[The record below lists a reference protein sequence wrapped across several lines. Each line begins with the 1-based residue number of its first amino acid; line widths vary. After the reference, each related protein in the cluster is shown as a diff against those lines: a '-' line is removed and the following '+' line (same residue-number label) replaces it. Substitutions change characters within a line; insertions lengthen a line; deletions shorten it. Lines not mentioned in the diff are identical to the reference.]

1 MSNTSHFTQATVDL
15 PAGFPADV
23 TLPKFVVALGARF
36 ADAGFEL
43 ALVGG
48 PVRDMFLGATVTDL
62 DFTTDAKPE
71 QIQQILIGWAHAQ
84 WDIGAAFG
92 TIGARYGDWTVEITT
107 YRDEQYDPDSR
118 KPQVVFG
125 TELVEDL
132 RRRDFTV
139 NAMALRLPD
148 FELVD
153 PFGGI
158 KALVAGVLDT
168 PGTAEDS
175 FSDDPLRMMRAA
187 RFAAQLGVTVS
198 DRVAVAM
205 GEMAQRIEIISAER
219 VREEL
224 VKLMIAAKPRRGL
237 DLLVV
242 SGIAGFVL
250 PELPAMR
257 EASDATHRHKDV
269 YEHSLQ
275 VMENAIEHEAKYVDA
290 PNFVLRFAAL
300 MHDIGKPKTRR
311 FEKNGKV
318 TFRHHDVVGAKLAA
332 KRMRA
337 LRFDKDSTKAV
348 ARLVEL
354 HMRFYGYGEGEWS
367 DSAVRRY
374 VTDAGDLLDHLH
386 ALTRSDVTTQNKR
399 KARRL
404 AAAYDDLETRIG
416 QLAEEEELASIRP
429 DLDGKQIMEI
439 LGIKPGPLVGRAYN
453 HLLNLRLDEGPGDF
467 EASKAALLEWWADQP
482 EAQIPDDDVAPDA

>member
-1 MSNTSHFTQATVDL
+1 MSNTSTTSYATVAL
-15 PAGFPADV
+15 PAGFPDDV
-23 TLPKFVVALGARF
+23 TLPKFVVELGERF
-36 ADAGFEL
+36 ADAGYEL

-48 PVRDMFLGATVTDL
+48 PVRDMFLGADVTDL
-62 DFTTDAKPE
+62 DFTTDAKPST
-71 QIQQILIGWAHAQ
+71 IQQVLTGWAHAQ

-107 YRDEQYDPDSR
+107 YRDEKYDPTSR
-118 KPQVVFG
+118 KPEVVFG
-125 TELVEDL
+125 TDLVEDL

-148 FELVD
+148 FDLVD

-158 KALVAGVLDT
+158 KALVAGVLAT
-168 PGTAEDS
+168 PGTPEAS

-187 RFAAQLGVTVS
+187 RVAAQLGVTVS
-198 DRVAVAM
+198 DDVATAM
-205 GEMAQRIEIISAER
+205 HEMAGRIEIISAER

-224 VKLMIAAKPRRGL
+224 VKLVNSPTPRLGL
-237 DLLVV
+237 ELLVR
-242 SGIAGFVL
+242 SGIAEYVL
-250 PELPAMR
+250 PELPALR
-257 EASDATHRHKDV
+257 ESSDDAHRHKDV
-269 YEHSLQ
+269 YQHSLQ
-275 VMENAIEHEAKYVDA
+275 VMENAIEHEADYVDA

-311 FEKNGKV
+311 FEAGGKV
-318 TFRHHDVVGAKLAA
+318 SFRHHDVVGAKMVA
-332 KRMRA
+332 KRMRE
-337 LRFDKDSTKAV
+337 LRFDKDTTKAV

-374 VTDAGDLLDHLH
+374 VTDAGDLLPHLH
-386 ALTRSDVTTQNKR
+386 ALTRSDVTTRNKR

-404 AAAYDDLETRIG
+404 AANYDDLEARID

-429 DLDGKQIMEI
+429 DLDGQQIMEI
-439 LGIKPGPLVGRAYN
+439 LQIKPGPLVGRAYQ
-453 HLLNLRLDEGPGDF
+453 HLLNVRLDDGPADYDT
-467 EASKAALLEWWADQP
+467 AKQALLDWWQDQP
-482 EAQIPDDDVAPDA
+482 EAQHPDA

>member
-1 MSNTSHFTQATVDL
+1 
-15 PAGFPADV
+15 
-23 TLPKFVVALGARF
+23 
-36 ADAGFEL
+36 
-43 ALVGG
+43 
-48 PVRDMFLGATVTDL
+48 
-62 DFTTDAKPE
+62 
-71 QIQQILIGWAHAQ
+71 
-84 WDIGAAFG
+84 
-92 TIGARYGDWTVEITT
+92 
-107 YRDEQYDPDSR
+107 
-118 KPQVVFG
+118 
-125 TELVEDL
+125 
-132 RRRDFTV
+132 
-139 NAMALRLPD
+139 
-148 FELVD
+148 
-153 PFGGI
+153 
-158 KALVAGVLDT
+158 
-168 PGTAEDS
+168 
-175 FSDDPLRMMRAA
+175 
-187 RFAAQLGVTVS
+187 
-198 DRVAVAM
+198 
-205 GEMAQRIEIISAER
+205 
-219 VREEL
+219 
-224 VKLMIAAKPRRGL
+224 
-237 DLLVV
+237 
-242 SGIAGFVL
+242 
-250 PELPAMR
+250 
-257 EASDATHRHKDV
+257 EASDATHRPKDV

-275 VMENAIEHEAKYVDA
+275 GMENAIEHEVKYVEA

-404 AAAYDDLETRIG
+404 ATAYDDLETRIE

-439 LGIKPGPLVGRAYN
+439 LGIKPSPLVGRAYN
-453 HLLNLRLDEGPGDF
+453 HLLNLRLDEGPADF
-467 EASKAALLEWWADQP
+467 EASKAALLDWWADQP
-482 EAQIPDDDVAPDA
+482 EAQTPDDDVAPDA

>member
-1 MSNTSHFTQATVDL
+1 MSKHTETTYSTVPL
-15 PAGFPADV
+15 PAGFPDDV
-23 TLPKFVVALGARF
+23 AMPKFVIELGQRF
-36 ADAGFEL
+36 DDAGYEL

-48 PVRDMFLGATVTDL
+48 PVRDMFLGSDVTDL

-71 QIQQILIGWAHAQ
+71 AIQQILTGWAHAQ

-107 YRDEQYDPDSR
+107 YRDEKYDPASR
-118 KPQVVFG
+118 KPEVVFG

-153 PFGGI
+153 PFGGL
-158 KALVAGVLDT
+158 KALVAGVLETPDT
-168 PGTAEDS
+168 PQHS

-187 RFAAQLGVTVS
+187 RFASQLGVTVS
-198 DRVAVAM
+198 PAIAEAM
-205 GEMAQRIEIISAER
+205 KDMASRIIIISAER

-224 VKLMIAAKPRRGL
+224 VKLMIGPKPRRGL
-237 DLLVV
+237 ELLVA
-242 SGIAGFVL
+242 SGIADYVL
-250 PELPAMR
+250 PELPALR
-257 EASDATHRHKDV
+257 DAQDDTHRHKDV
-269 YEHSLQ
+269 YEHSMQ
-275 VMENAIEHEAKYVDA
+275 VMENAIEREADYVEA

-311 FEKNGKV
+311 FEAGGKV
-318 TFRHHDVVGAKLAA
+318 SFRHHDVVGAKMVA
-332 KRMRA
+332 KRMRE
-337 LRFDKDSTKAV
+337 LRFDKDTIKAV

-354 HMRFYGYGEGEWS
+354 HMRFYGYGDGEWS

-374 VTDAGDLLDHLH
+374 VTDAGDLLRHLH

-404 AAAYDDLETRIG
+404 AAAYDDLEARIE
-416 QLAEEEELASIRP
+416 QLAEEEELAAIRP
-429 DLDGKQIMEI
+429 DLDGQQIMEI
-439 LGIKPGPLVGRAYN
+439 LGIKPGPLVGRAYKF
-453 HLLNLRLDEGPGDF
+453 LLERRLDDGPADF
-467 EASKAALLEWWADQP
+467 ETSKQALLQWWAEQP
-482 EAQIPDDDVAPDA
+482 ESQA

>member
-1 MSNTSHFTQATVDL
+1 MSKNTPANHASVPL

-23 TLPKFVVALGARF
+23 TLPKFVIELGERF
-36 ADAGFEL
+36 ADAGYEL

-48 PVRDMFLGATVTDL
+48 PVRDMFLGSAVTDL
-62 DFTTDAKPE
+62 DFTSDAKPE
-71 QIQQILIGWAHAQ
+71 AIQQILTGWAHAQ

-92 TIGARYGDWTVEITT
+92 TIGARYGDWIVEITT
-107 YRDEQYDPDSR
+107 YRDEKYDPDSR
-118 KPQVVFG
+118 KPEVVFG

-153 PFGGI
+153 PFGGV

-168 PGTAEDS
+168 PGTPEQS

-198 DRVAVAM
+198 EAVATAM
-205 GEMAQRIEIISAER
+205 REMAGRIDIISAER

-224 VKLMIAAKPRRGL
+224 VKLMISPKPRRGL
-237 DLLVV
+237 DLLVA
-242 SGIAGFVL
+242 SGIADHVL
-250 PELPAMR
+250 PELPGMR
-257 EASDATHRHKDV
+257 EASDTAHRHKDV

-275 VMENAIEHEAKYVDA
+275 VMENAIEREADYVEA

-311 FEKNGKV
+311 FEANGKV
-318 TFRHHDVVGAKLAA
+318 SFRHHDVVGAKMVA

-337 LRFDKDSTKAV
+337 LRFDKDTTKAV

-354 HMRFYGYGEGEWS
+354 HMRFYGYGDGEWS

-374 VTDAGDLLDHLH
+374 VTDAGTLLDHLH

-404 AAAYDDLETRIG
+404 ATAYDDLEARIDE
-416 QLAEEEELASIRP
+416 LAEEEELASIRP
-429 DLDGKQIMEI
+429 DLDGQQIMEI
-439 LGIKPGPLVGRAYN
+439 LGIKPGPLVGRAYQY
-453 HLLNLRLDEGPGDF
+453 LLNLRLDDGPADY
-467 EASKAALLEWWADQP
+467 EATKQALLDWWADQP
-482 EAQIPDDDVAPDA
+482 EAQNADE

>member
-1 MSNTSHFTQATVDL
+1 MSNNTSSSYAPVDL

-23 TLPKFVVALGARF
+23 TLPKFVIELGQRF
-36 ADAGFEL
+36 STAGYEL

-48 PVRDMFLGATVTDL
+48 PVRDMFLGSQVTDL

-71 QIQQILIGWAHAQ
+71 QIQEILTGWAHAQ

-92 TIGARYGDWTVEITT
+92 TIGARYGDWIVEITT
-107 YRDEQYDPDSR
+107 YRDEKYDPESR
-118 KPQVVFG
+118 KPEVVFG
-125 TELVEDL
+125 TDLVEDL

-153 PFGGI
+153 PFGGV
-158 KALVAGVLDT
+158 KALVAGELQT
-168 PGTAEDS
+168 PGTPESS

-187 RFAAQLGVTVS
+187 RFAAQLGITVS
-198 DRVAVAM
+198 PEVATAM
-205 GEMAQRIEIISAER
+205 REMADRIEIISAER

-224 VKLMIAAKPRRGL
+224 VKLMIAPKPRRGL
-237 DLLVV
+237 DLLVG
-242 SGIAGFVL
+242 SGIANHVL

-275 VMENAIEHEAKYVDA
+275 VMENAIEREAHYVDA

-318 TFRHHDVVGAKLAA
+318 TFRHHDVVGAKLVS

-337 LRFDKDSTKAV
+337 LRFDKESTKAV

-354 HMRFYGYGEGEWS
+354 HMRFYGYGDGEWT

-374 VTDAGDLLDHLH
+374 VTDAGNLLNHLH

-404 AAAYDDLETRIG
+404 AAAYDDLEARIE

-453 HLLNLRLDEGPGDF
+453 YLLNRRLDEGPADF
-467 EASKAALLEWWADQP
+467 DATKQALLEWWADQP
-482 EAQIPDDDVAPDA
+482 EAQQSDETD

>member
-1 MSNTSHFTQATVDL
+1 MSNNTSSSYAPVDL
-15 PAGFPADV
+15 PAGFPADI
-23 TLPKFVVALGARF
+23 TLPKFVIELGQRF
-36 ADAGFEL
+36 STAGYEL

-48 PVRDMFLGATVTDL
+48 PVRDMFLGSQVTDL

-71 QIQQILIGWAHAQ
+71 QIQEILTGWAHAQ

-92 TIGARYGDWTVEITT
+92 TIGARYGDWIVEITT
-107 YRDEQYDPDSR
+107 YRDEKYDPESR
-118 KPQVVFG
+118 KPEVVFG
-125 TELVEDL
+125 TDLVEDL

-153 PFGGI
+153 PFGGV
-158 KALVAGVLDT
+158 KALVAGELQT
-168 PGTAEDS
+168 PGTPESS

-187 RFAAQLGVTVS
+187 RFAAQLGITVS
-198 DRVAVAM
+198 PEVATAM
-205 GEMAQRIEIISAER
+205 REMADRIEIISAER

-224 VKLMIAAKPRRGL
+224 VKLMIAPKPRRGL
-237 DLLVV
+237 DLLVG
-242 SGIAGFVL
+242 SGIANHVL

-275 VMENAIEHEAKYVDA
+275 VMENAIEREAHYVDA

-318 TFRHHDVVGAKLAA
+318 TFRHHDVVGAKLVS

-354 HMRFYGYGEGEWS
+354 HMRFYGYGEGEWT

-374 VTDAGDLLDHLH
+374 VTDAGNLLNHLH

-404 AAAYDDLETRIG
+404 AAAYDDLEARIE

-429 DLDGKQIMEI
+429 DLDGKQIMDI

-453 HLLNLRLDEGPGDF
+453 YLLNRRLDEGPADF
-467 EASKAALLEWWADQP
+467 DATKQALLEWWADQP
-482 EAQIPDDDVAPDA
+482 EAQQSDETD

>member
-1 MSNTSHFTQATVDL
+1 MSKHTETTYATVPL
-15 PAGFPADV
+15 PAGFPDD
-23 TLPKFVVALGARF
+23 VALPRF
-36 ADAGFEL
+36 VIELGQRFDDAGYEL

-48 PVRDMFLGATVTDL
+48 PVRDMFLGSNVTDL
-62 DFTTDAKPE
+62 DFTTDAKPDA
-71 QIQQILIGWAHAQ
+71 IQKILAGWAHAQ

-92 TIGARYGDWTVEITT
+92 TIGARYNDWIVEITT
-107 YRDEQYDPDSR
+107 YRDEKYDPESR
-118 KPQVVFG
+118 KPEVVFG

-153 PFGGI
+153 PFGGV
-158 KALVAGVLDT
+158 KALVAGVLET
-168 PGTAEDS
+168 PGTPQQS

-198 DRVAVAM
+198 PDVAEAM
-205 GEMAQRIEIISAER
+205 KDMASRIVIISAER

-224 VKLMIAAKPRRGL
+224 VKLMVAAKPRRGL
-237 DLLVV
+237 ELLVA
-242 SGIAGFVL
+242 SGLADAVL
-250 PELPAMR
+250 PELPALR
-257 EASDATHRHKDV
+257 DAQDDTHRHKDV
-269 YEHSLQ
+269 YEHSMQ
-275 VMENAIEHEAKYVDA
+275 VMENAIEREADYVA
-290 PNFVLRFAAL
+290 SPNFVLRFAAL

-311 FEKNGKV
+311 FESGGKV
-318 TFRHHDVVGAKLAA
+318 SFRHHDVVGAKMVA
-332 KRMRA
+332 KRMRE
-337 LRFDKDSTKAV
+337 LRFDKETTKAV

-374 VTDAGDLLDHLH
+374 VTDAGDLLPHLH

-404 AAAYDDLETRIG
+404 AAAYDDLEARIEK
-416 QLAEEEELASIRP
+416 LAEEEELASIRP
-429 DLDGKQIMEI
+429 DLDGQQIMEI
-439 LGIKPGPLVGRAYN
+439 LGLKPGPLVGRAYKF
-453 HLLNLRLDEGPGDF
+453 LLERRLDEGPGDY
-467 EASKAALLEWWADQP
+467 ESTKQALLEWWAEQP
-482 EAQIPDDDVAPDA
+482 EAS

>member
-1 MSNTSHFTQATVDL
+1 MSKNTPVNYASVPL

-23 TLPKFVVALGARF
+23 TLPKFVIELGKRF
-36 ADAGFEL
+36 ADAGYEL

-48 PVRDMFLGATVTDL
+48 PVRDMFLGSAVTDL
-62 DFTTDAKPE
+62 DFTSDAKPE
-71 QIQQILIGWAHAQ
+71 AIQQILTGWAHAQ

-92 TIGARYGDWTVEITT
+92 TIGARYGDWIVEITT
-107 YRDEQYDPDSR
+107 YRDEKYDPDSR
-118 KPQVVFG
+118 KPEVVFG
-125 TELVEDL
+125 TELAEDL

-153 PFGGI
+153 PFGGV

-168 PGTAEDS
+168 PGTPEQS

-198 DRVAVAM
+198 EAVATAM
-205 GEMAQRIEIISAER
+205 REMAGRIDMISAER
-219 VREEL
+219 VRDEL
-224 VKLMIAAKPRRGL
+224 VKLLNSPKPRRGL
-237 DLLVV
+237 NLLVAC
-242 SGIAGFVL
+242 GIADHVL
-250 PELPAMR
+250 PELPGMR
-257 EASDATHRHKDV
+257 AASDTAHRHKDV

-275 VMENAIEHEAKYVDA
+275 VMENAIEREADYVAA

-311 FEKNGKV
+311 FEANGKV
-318 TFRHHDVVGAKLAA
+318 SFRHHDVVGAKMVA

-337 LRFDKDSTKAV
+337 LRFDKDTTKAV

-354 HMRFYGYGEGEWS
+354 HMRFYGYGDGEWS

-374 VTDAGDLLDHLH
+374 VTDAGPLLDHLH

-404 AAAYDDLETRIG
+404 AAAYDELEARIDE
-416 QLAEEEELASIRP
+416 LAEEEELASIRP
-429 DLDGKQIMEI
+429 DLDGQQIMEI
-439 LGIKPGPLVGRAYN
+439 LGIKPGPLVGRAYQY
-453 HLLNLRLDEGPGDF
+453 LLNLRLDDGPADY
-467 EASKAALLEWWADQP
+467 EATKQALLDWWADQP
-482 EAQIPDDDVAPDA
+482 EAQNADE

>member
-1 MSNTSHFTQATVDL
+1 MSKNSTSYATVPL
-15 PAGFPADV
+15 PAGFPDDV
-23 TLPKFVVALGARF
+23 TLPEFVVELGERF
-36 ADAGFEL
+36 ADAGYEL

-48 PVRDMFLGATVTDL
+48 PVRDMFLDSEVTDL

-71 QIQQILIGWAHAQ
+71 AIQQVLTGWAHTQ

-107 YRDEQYDPDSR
+107 YRDEKYDPDSR
-118 KPQVVFG
+118 KPEVVFG

-153 PFGGI
+153 PFGGV
-158 KALVAGVLDT
+158 KALVAGVLET
-168 PGTAEDS
+168 PGTPS

-198 DRVAVAM
+198 EDVAAAM
-205 GEMAQRIEIISAER
+205 YEMAGRIEIISAER

-224 VKLMIAAKPRRGL
+224 VKLMIAPTPRAGL
-237 DLLVV
+237 ELLVR
-242 SGIAGFVL
+242 SGIADYVL
-250 PELPAMR
+250 PELPALR
-257 EASDATHRHKDV
+257 EASDDTHRHKDV
-269 YEHSLQ
+269 YQHSMQ
-275 VMENAIEHEAKYVDA
+275 VMDNAIQHEAEYVDA
-290 PNFVLRFAAL
+290 PSFVLRFAAL

-311 FEKNGKV
+311 FEAGGKV
-318 TFRHHDVVGAKLAA
+318 SFRHHDVVGAKMVS

-337 LRFDKDSTKAV
+337 LRFDKDTTKAV

-374 VTDAGDLLDHLH
+374 VTDAGDLLPHLH
-386 ALTRSDVTTQNKR
+386 ALTRSDVTTRNKR

-404 AAAYDDLETRIG
+404 AANYDDLESRIE

-429 DLDGKQIMEI
+429 DLDGQQIMEI
-439 LGIKPGPLVGRAYN
+439 LQIKPGPLVGRAYKY
-453 HLLNLRLDEGPGDF
+453 LLDLRLDDGPADY
-467 EASKAALLEWWADQP
+467 ETVTQALLDWWTAQP
-482 EAQIPDDDVAPDA
+482 EAQISDDDA

>member
-1 MSNTSHFTQATVDL
+1 MSNNSTSQATVPL
-15 PAGFPADV
+15 PAGFPDDV
-23 TLPKFVVALGARF
+23 TVPKFVVELGERF
-36 ADAGFEL
+36 ADAGYEL

-48 PVRDMFLGATVTDL
+48 PVRDMFLGSTVTDL

-71 QIQQILIGWAHAQ
+71 AIQQILTGWAHTQ

-92 TIGARYGDWTVEITT
+92 TIGARYGDWIVEITT
-107 YRDEQYDPDSR
+107 YRDEKYDPESR

-139 NAMALRLPD
+139 NSMALRLPD

-153 PFGGI
+153 PFGGV
-158 KALVAGVLDT
+158 KALVAGVLET
-168 PGTAEDS
+168 PGTPQAS

-198 DRVAVAM
+198 EDVAAAM
-205 GEMAQRIEIISAER
+205 SDMASRIEIISAER

-224 VKLMIAAKPRRGL
+224 VKLMIAPDPRRGL
-237 DLLVV
+237 ELLVM
-242 SGIAGFVL
+242 SGIADYVL
-250 PELPAMR
+250 PELPALR
-257 EASDATHRHKDV
+257 EASDDTHRHKDV
-269 YEHSLQ
+269 YQHSLQ
-275 VMENAIEHEAKYVDA
+275 VMDNAIERESDYVDA

-311 FEKNGKV
+311 FEAGGKV
-318 TFRHHDVVGAKLAA
+318 SFRHHDVVGAKMVA
-332 KRMRA
+332 KRMRE
-337 LRFDKDSTKAV
+337 LRFDKETTKSV

-374 VTDAGDLLDHLH
+374 VTDADALLPHLH
-386 ALTRSDVTTQNKR
+386 GLTRSDVTTQNKR

-404 AAAYDDLETRIG
+404 ATAYDDLEARIE

-429 DLDGKQIMEI
+429 DLDGQQIMEI
-439 LGIKPGPLVGRAYN
+439 LGVKPGPLVGRAYKF
-453 HLLNLRLDEGPGDF
+453 LLDLRLDDGPADY
-467 EASKAALLEWWADQP
+467 ETAKQALLGWWADQP
-482 EAQIPDDDVAPDA
+482 EAKAE

>member
-1 MSNTSHFTQATVDL
+1 MSKHTETTYATVPL
-15 PAGFPADV
+15 PAGFPDDV
-23 TLPKFVVALGARF
+23 ALPKFVIELGQRF
-36 ADAGFEL
+36 DDAGYEL

-48 PVRDMFLGATVTDL
+48 PVRDMFLGSNVTDL

-71 QIQQILIGWAHAQ
+71 AIQQILTGWAHAQ

-92 TIGARYGDWTVEITT
+92 TIGARYGDWIVEITT
-107 YRDEQYDPDSR
+107 YRDEKYDPDSR
-118 KPQVVFG
+118 KPEVVFG
-125 TELVEDL
+125 TDLIEDL

-139 NAMALRLPD
+139 NSMALRLPD

-153 PFGGI
+153 PFGGV
-158 KALVAGVLDT
+158 KALVAGVLET
-168 PGTAEDS
+168 PGTPQQS

-198 DRVAVAM
+198 PDVAEAM
-205 GEMAQRIEIISAER
+205 KDMGSRIVIISAER

-224 VKLMIAAKPRRGL
+224 VKLMIAPKPRRGL
-237 DLLVV
+237 ELLVA
-242 SGIAGFVL
+242 SGIADSVL
-250 PELPAMR
+250 PELPALR
-257 EASDATHRHKDV
+257 EAQDDTHRHKDV

-275 VMENAIEHEAKYVDA
+275 VMENAIEREADYFDA

-311 FEKNGKV
+311 FEAGGKV
-318 TFRHHDVVGAKLAA
+318 SFRHHDVVGAKMVA
-332 KRMRA
+332 KRMRE
-337 LRFDKDSTKAV
+337 LRFDKDTTKAV

-354 HMRFYGYGEGEWS
+354 HMRFYGYGDGEWT

-374 VTDAGDLLDHLH
+374 VTDAGDLLKHLH

-404 AAAYDDLETRIG
+404 AAAYDDLEARIE
-416 QLAEEEELASIRP
+416 QLAEEEELAAIRP
-429 DLDGKQIMEI
+429 DLDGQQIMEI
-439 LGIKPGPLVGRAYN
+439 LGIKPGPLVGRAYKY
-453 HLLNLRLDEGPGDF
+453 LLDRRLDEGPSEF
-467 EASKAALLEWWADQP
+467 EASKQALLDWWAEQP
-482 EAQIPDDDVAPDA
+482 EAQD

>member
-1 MSNTSHFTQATVDL
+1 MSNTSSTSYATVPL
-15 PAGFPADV
+15 PAGFPDDV
-23 TLPKFVVALGARF
+23 TLPKFVVELGERF
-36 ADAGFEL
+36 DDAGYEL

-48 PVRDMFLGATVTDL
+48 PVRDMFLGADVTDL

-71 QIQQILIGWAHAQ
+71 AIQQVLTGWAHAQ

-107 YRDEQYDPDSR
+107 YRDEKYDPASR
-118 KPQVVFG
+118 KPEVVFG

-153 PFGGI
+153 PFGGV
-158 KALVAGVLDT
+158 KALVAGVLET
-168 PGTAEDS
+168 PGTPEAS

-198 DRVAVAM
+198 DDVATAM
-205 GEMAQRIEIISAER
+205 QEMAGRIEIISAER

-224 VKLMIAAKPRRGL
+224 VKLMISPTPRHGL
-237 DLLVV
+237 ELLVH
-242 SGIAGFVL
+242 SGIADYVL
-250 PELPAMR
+250 PELPALR
-257 EASDATHRHKDV
+257 ESTDDAHRHKDV
-269 YEHSLQ
+269 YQHSLQ
-275 VMENAIEHEAKYVDA
+275 VMENAIEREADYVES

-311 FEKNGKV
+311 FEAGGKV
-318 TFRHHDVVGAKLAA
+318 SFRHHDVVGAKMVA
-332 KRMRA
+332 KRMRE
-337 LRFDKDSTKAV
+337 LRFDKDTTKAV

-354 HMRFYGYGEGEWS
+354 HMRFYGYGEGEWT

-374 VTDAGDLLDHLH
+374 VTDAGDLLPHLH
-386 ALTRSDVTTQNKR
+386 ALTRSDVTTRNKR

-404 AAAYDDLETRIG
+404 AANYDDLEARIE

-429 DLDGKQIMEI
+429 DLDGQQIMEI
-439 LGIKPGPLVGRAYN
+439 LDIKPGPLVGRAYK
-453 HLLNLRLDEGPGDF
+453 HLLNVRLDDGPADY
-467 EASKAALLEWWADQP
+467 ETAKQALLDWWQDQP
-482 EAQIPDDDVAPDA
+482 EAQTPDA

>member
-1 MSNTSHFTQATVDL
+1 MSNNTSSSYAPVDL

-23 TLPKFVVALGARF
+23 TLPKFVIELGQRF
-36 ADAGFEL
+36 STAGHEL

-48 PVRDMFLGATVTDL
+48 PVRDMFLGSKVTDL

-71 QIQQILIGWAHAQ
+71 QIQEILTGWAHAQ

-92 TIGARYGDWTVEITT
+92 TIGARYGDWIVEITT
-107 YRDEQYDPDSR
+107 YRDEKYDPESR
-118 KPQVVFG
+118 KPEVVFG

-153 PFGGI
+153 PFGGV
-158 KALVAGVLDT
+158 KALVAGELQT
-168 PGTAEDS
+168 PGTPESS

-187 RFAAQLGVTVS
+187 RFAAQLGITVS
-198 DRVAVAM
+198 PEVATAM
-205 GEMAQRIEIISAER
+205 REMAERIEIISAER

-224 VKLMIAAKPRRGL
+224 VKLMIAPKPRRGL
-237 DLLVV
+237 DLLVA
-242 SGIAGFVL
+242 SGIADHVL

-275 VMENAIEHEAKYVDA
+275 VMENAIEREANYVDA

-318 TFRHHDVVGAKLAA
+318 TFRHHDVVGAKLVA

-354 HMRFYGYGEGEWS
+354 HMRFYGYGEGEWT

-374 VTDAGDLLDHLH
+374 VTDAGDLLNHLH

-404 AAAYDDLETRIG
+404 AAAYDDLEARIE

-453 HLLNLRLDEGPGDF
+453 YLLNQRLDEGPSDF
-467 EASKAALLEWWADQP
+467 ETAKAALLKWWADQP
-482 EAQIPDDDVAPDA
+482 EAQQPDETD

>member
-1 MSNTSHFTQATVDL
+1 MPKHSSTSQATVPL

-23 TLPKFVVALGARF
+23 TVPKFVIELGQRF
-36 ADAGFEL
+36 ADAGYEL

-48 PVRDMFLGATVTDL
+48 PVRDMFLGSSVTDL
-62 DFTTDAKPE
+62 DFTTDAVPE
-71 QIQQILIGWAHAQ
+71 TIQQILTGWAHAQ

-92 TIGARYGDWTVEITT
+92 TIGARYNDWTVEITT
-107 YRDEQYDPDSR
+107 YRDEKYDPDSR
-118 KPQVVFG
+118 KPEVVFG
-125 TELVEDL
+125 TDLVEDL

-148 FELVD
+148 FRLVD

-158 KALVAGVLDT
+158 KALVAGVLQT
-168 PGTAEDS
+168 PGTPQAS

-198 DRVAVAM
+198 GDVAEAM
-205 GEMAQRIEIISAER
+205 HDMAERIGIISPER

-224 VKLMIAAKPRRGL
+224 VKLVLAPQPRRGL
-237 DLLVV
+237 ELLVV
-242 SGIAGFVL
+242 SGIADHVL

-275 VMENAIEHEAKYVDA
+275 VMENAMQHEADYVAA

-318 TFRHHDVVGAKLAA
+318 TFLHHDVVGAKLVA

-337 LRFDKDSTKAV
+337 LRFDKDTTKAV

-354 HMRFYGYGEGEWS
+354 HMRFYGYGDGEWT

-374 VTDAGDLLDHLH
+374 VTDAGKLLAHLH

-404 AAAYDDLETRIG
+404 AAAYDDLETRIEK
-416 QLAEEEELASIRP
+416 LTEEEELAAIRP
-429 DLDGKQIMEI
+429 DLDGQQIMQI
-439 LGIKPGPLVGRAYN
+439 LDIKPGPLVGRAYKY
-453 HLLNLRLDEGPGDF
+453 LLNLRLDEGPADF
-467 EASKAALLEWWADQP
+467 DTAKAALLAWWSDQP
-482 EAQIPDDDVAPDA
+482 EAQTSDDQDNGRA

>member
-1 MSNTSHFTQATVDL
+1 MSNNTSSSYAPVDL

-23 TLPKFVVALGARF
+23 TLPKFVIELGQRF
-36 ADAGFEL
+36 STAGYEL

-48 PVRDMFLGATVTDL
+48 PVRDMFLGSQVTDL

-71 QIQQILIGWAHAQ
+71 QIQEILTGWAHAQ

-92 TIGARYGDWTVEITT
+92 TIGARYGDWIVEITT
-107 YRDEQYDPDSR
+107 YRDEKYDPESR
-118 KPQVVFG
+118 KPEVVFG
-125 TELVEDL
+125 TDLVEDL

-153 PFGGI
+153 PFGGV
-158 KALVAGVLDT
+158 KALVAGELQT
-168 PGTAEDS
+168 PGTPESS

-187 RFAAQLGVTVS
+187 RFAAQLGITVS
-198 DRVAVAM
+198 PEVATAM
-205 GEMAQRIEIISAER
+205 REMADRIEIISAER

-224 VKLMIAAKPRRGL
+224 VKLMIAPKPRRGL
-237 DLLVV
+237 DLLVG
-242 SGIAGFVL
+242 SGIANHVL

-275 VMENAIEHEAKYVDA
+275 VMENAVEREAHYVDA

-318 TFRHHDVVGAKLAA
+318 TFRHHDVVGAKLVS

-354 HMRFYGYGEGEWS
+354 HMRFYGYGEGEWT

-374 VTDAGDLLDHLH
+374 VTDAGNLLNHLH

-404 AAAYDDLETRIG
+404 AAAYDDLEARIE

-453 HLLNLRLDEGPGDF
+453 YLLNRRLDEGPADF
-467 EASKAALLEWWADQP
+467 DATKQALLEWWADQP
-482 EAQIPDDDVAPDA
+482 EAQQSDETD

>member
-1 MSNTSHFTQATVDL
+1 MSNTTPTSYAAVPL

-23 TLPKFVVALGARF
+23 TLPKFVVELGERF
-36 ADAGFEL
+36 ADAGHEL

-48 PVRDMFLGATVTDL
+48 PVRDMFLGSSVTDL
-62 DFTTDAKPE
+62 DFTTDAVPE
-71 QIQQILIGWAHAQ
+71 TIQQVLTGWAHAQ

-92 TIGARYGDWTVEITT
+92 TIGARYGDWIVEITT

-118 KPQVVFG
+118 KPEVVFG

-158 KALVAGVLDT
+158 KALVAGVLET
-168 PGTAEDS
+168 PGTPQSS

-198 DRVAVAM
+198 DDVAAAM
-205 GEMAQRIEIISAER
+205 TDMAGRIEIISAER

-224 VKLMIAAKPRRGL
+224 VKLMIADTPRRGL
-237 DLLVV
+237 DLLVA
-242 SGIAGFVL
+242 SGIADFVL

-257 EASDATHRHKDV
+257 QASDATHRHKDV

-275 VMENAIEHEAKYVDA
+275 VMENAIEREVHYVEA

-318 TFRHHDVVGAKLAA
+318 TFRHHDVVGAKLVA
-332 KRMRA
+332 KRMRE
-337 LRFDKDSTKAV
+337 LRFDKGSIKAV

-354 HMRFYGYGEGEWS
+354 HMRFYGYGEGEWT

-374 VTDAGDLLDHLH
+374 VTDAGDLVAHLH

-404 AAAYDDLETRIG
+404 AAAYDDLEARIE
-416 QLAEEEELASIRP
+416 QLAEEEELAAIRP
-429 DLDGKQIMEI
+429 DLDGKQIME
-439 LGIKPGPLVGRAYN
+439 LLEIKPGPLVGRAYN
-453 HLLNLRLDEGPGDF
+453 YLLNLRLDEGPADV
-467 EASKAALLEWWADQP
+467 EATKAALLAWWAEQP
-482 EAQIPDDDVAPDA
+482 EASDPSHGSGHG

>member
-1 MSNTSHFTQATVDL
+1 MSKHTETTYATVPL
-15 PAGFPADV
+15 PAGFPDD
-23 TLPKFVVALGARF
+23 VALPRF
-36 ADAGFEL
+36 VIELGQRFDDAGYEL

-48 PVRDMFLGATVTDL
+48 PVRDMFLGSNVTDL
-62 DFTTDAKPE
+62 DFTTDAKPDA
-71 QIQQILIGWAHAQ
+71 IQKILAGWAHAQ

-92 TIGARYGDWTVEITT
+92 TIGARYNDWIVEITT
-107 YRDEQYDPDSR
+107 YRDEKYDPESR
-118 KPQVVFG
+118 KPEVVFG

-153 PFGGI
+153 PFGGV
-158 KALVAGVLDT
+158 KDLVAGVLET
-168 PGTAEDS
+168 PGTPQQS

-198 DRVAVAM
+198 PDVAKAM
-205 GEMAQRIEIISAER
+205 KDMASRIVIISAER

-224 VKLMIAAKPRRGL
+224 VKLMVAAKPRRGL
-237 DLLVV
+237 ELLVA
-242 SGIAGFVL
+242 SGLADAVL
-250 PELPAMR
+250 PELPALR
-257 EASDATHRHKDV
+257 DAQDDTHRHKDV
-269 YEHSLQ
+269 YEHSMQ
-275 VMENAIEHEAKYVDA
+275 VMENAIEREADYVA
-290 PNFVLRFAAL
+290 SPNFVLRFAAL

-311 FEKNGKV
+311 FESGGKV
-318 TFRHHDVVGAKLAA
+318 SFRHHDVVGAKMVA
-332 KRMRA
+332 KRMRE
-337 LRFDKDSTKAV
+337 LRFDKETTKAV

-374 VTDAGDLLDHLH
+374 VTDAGDLLPHLH

-404 AAAYDDLETRIG
+404 AAAYDDLEARIEK
-416 QLAEEEELASIRP
+416 LAEEEELASIRP
-429 DLDGKQIMEI
+429 DLDGQQIMEI
-439 LGIKPGPLVGRAYN
+439 LGLKPGPLVGRAYKF
-453 HLLNLRLDEGPGDF
+453 LLERRLDEGPGDY
-467 EASKAALLEWWADQP
+467 ESTKQALLEWWAEQP
-482 EAQIPDDDVAPDA
+482 EAS

>member
-1 MSNTSHFTQATVDL
+1 MSNNTSLSQATVDL

-23 TLPKFVVALGARF
+23 TLPKFVVELGQRF
-36 ADAGFEL
+36 ENAGYEL

-48 PVRDMFLGATVTDL
+48 PVRDMFLGSSVTDL

-71 QIQQILIGWAHAQ
+71 AIQEILTGWAHAQ

-92 TIGARYGDWTVEITT
+92 TIGARYGDWIVEITT
-107 YRDEQYDPDSR
+107 YRDEKYDPSSR
-118 KPQVVFG
+118 KPEVVFG

-158 KALVAGVLDT
+158 KALVGGELQT
-168 PGTAEDS
+168 PGTAEAS

-198 DRVAVAM
+198 EDVAEAM
-205 GEMAQRIEIISAER
+205 QQMAQRIEIISAER

-224 VKLMIAAKPRRGL
+224 VKLLIAPKPRRGL
-237 DLLVV
+237 DLLVA
-242 SGIAGFVL
+242 SGIAGSVL
-250 PELPAMR
+250 PELPALR
-257 EASDATHRHKDV
+257 DASDETHRHKDV

-275 VMENAIEHEAKYVDA
+275 VMENAIEREANYVEA

-318 TFRHHDVVGAKLAA
+318 TFRHHDVVGAKLVA
-332 KRMRA
+332 KRMRD
-337 LRFDKDSTKAV
+337 LRFDKATTKAV

-354 HMRFYGYGEGEWS
+354 HMRFYGYGDGEWT

-374 VTDAGDLLDHLH
+374 VTDAGDLLAHLH

-404 AAAYDDLETRIG
+404 AAAYDDLEARIE
-416 QLAEEEELASIRP
+416 QLAEEEELASVRP

-439 LGIKPGPLVGRAYN
+439 LDIQPGPLVGRAYN
-453 HLLNLRLDEGPGDF
+453 YLLNRRLDEGPADF
-467 EASKAALLEWWADQP
+467 DATKAALLNWWADQP
-482 EAQIPDDDVAPDA
+482 EAQNPDDKA

>member
-1 MSNTSHFTQATVDL
+1 MSNNTSSSYAPVDL

-23 TLPKFVVALGARF
+23 TLPKFVIELGQRF
-36 ADAGFEL
+36 STAGYEL

-48 PVRDMFLGATVTDL
+48 PVRDMFLGSQVTDL

-71 QIQQILIGWAHAQ
+71 QIQEISTGWAHAQ

-92 TIGARYGDWTVEITT
+92 TIGARYGDWIVEITT
-107 YRDEQYDPDSR
+107 YRDEKYDPESR
-118 KPQVVFG
+118 KPEVVFG
-125 TELVEDL
+125 TDLVEDL

-153 PFGGI
+153 PFGGV
-158 KALVAGVLDT
+158 KALVAGELQT
-168 PGTAEDS
+168 PGTPESS

-187 RFAAQLGVTVS
+187 RFAAQLGITVS
-198 DRVAVAM
+198 PEVATAM
-205 GEMAQRIEIISAER
+205 REMADRIEIISAER

-224 VKLMIAAKPRRGL
+224 VKLMIAPKPRRGL
-237 DLLVV
+237 DLLVG
-242 SGIAGFVL
+242 SGIANHVL

-275 VMENAIEHEAKYVDA
+275 VMENAIEREAHYVDA

-318 TFRHHDVVGAKLAA
+318 TFRHHDVVGAKLVA

-354 HMRFYGYGEGEWS
+354 HMRFYGYGEGEWT

-374 VTDAGDLLDHLH
+374 VTDAGNLLNHLH

-404 AAAYDDLETRIG
+404 AAAYDDLEARIE

-429 DLDGKQIMEI
+429 DLDGKQIMDI

-453 HLLNLRLDEGPGDF
+453 YLLNRRLDEGPADF
-467 EASKAALLEWWADQP
+467 DATKQALLEWWADQP
-482 EAQIPDDDVAPDA
+482 EAQQSDETD

>member
-1 MSNTSHFTQATVDL
+1 MSNNTSSSYAPVDL

-23 TLPKFVVALGARF
+23 TLPKFVIELGQRF
-36 ADAGFEL
+36 STAGYEL

-48 PVRDMFLGATVTDL
+48 PVRDMFLGSQVTDL

-71 QIQQILIGWAHAQ
+71 QIQEILTGWAHAQ

-92 TIGARYGDWTVEITT
+92 TIGARYGDWIVEITT
-107 YRDEQYDPDSR
+107 YRDEKYDPESR
-118 KPQVVFG
+118 KPEVVFG
-125 TELVEDL
+125 TDLVEDL

-153 PFGGI
+153 PFGGV
-158 KALVAGVLDT
+158 KALVAGELQT
-168 PGTAEDS
+168 PGTPESS

-187 RFAAQLGVTVS
+187 RFAAQLGITVS
-198 DRVAVAM
+198 PEVATAM
-205 GEMAQRIEIISAER
+205 REMADRIEIISAER

-224 VKLMIAAKPRRGL
+224 VKLMIAPKPRRGL
-237 DLLVV
+237 DLLVG
-242 SGIAGFVL
+242 SGIANHVL

-275 VMENAIEHEAKYVDA
+275 VMENAVEREAHYVDA

-318 TFRHHDVVGAKLAA
+318 TFRHHDVVGAKLVS

-354 HMRFYGYGEGEWS
+354 HMRFYGYGEGEWT

-374 VTDAGDLLDHLH
+374 VTDAGNLLNHLH

-404 AAAYDDLETRIG
+404 AAAYDDLEARIE

-439 LGIKPGPLVGRAYN
+439 LGIKPGPLVGRAYTY
-453 HLLNLRLDEGPGDF
+453 LLNRRLDEGPADF
-467 EASKAALLEWWADQP
+467 DATKQALLEWWADQP
-482 EAQIPDDDVAPDA
+482 EAQQSDETD

>member
-1 MSNTSHFTQATVDL
+1 MSKNSSTSPATVPL
-15 PAGFPADV
+15 PAGFPDDV
-23 TLPKFVVALGARF
+23 TLPKFVVELGQRF
-36 ADAGFEL
+36 DDAGYEL

-48 PVRDMFLGATVTDL
+48 PVRDMFLGSDVTDL

-71 QIQQILIGWAHAQ
+71 AIQQVLTGWAHAQ

-107 YRDEQYDPDSR
+107 YRDEKYDPESR
-118 KPQVVFG
+118 KPEVVFG
-125 TELVEDL
+125 TELIEDL

-153 PFGGI
+153 PFGGV
-158 KALVAGVLDT
+158 KALVAGVLET
-168 PGTAEDS
+168 PGTPEAS

-198 DRVAVAM
+198 DDVATAM
-205 GEMAQRIEIISAER
+205 REMAGRIEIVSAER

-224 VKLMIAAKPRRGL
+224 VKLMIAPTPRRGL
-237 DLLVV
+237 ELLVG
-242 SGIAGFVL
+242 SGIADYVL
-250 PELPAMR
+250 PELPALR
-257 EASDATHRHKDV
+257 EASDAAHRHKDV

-275 VMENAIEHEAKYVDA
+275 VMENAIEREADYVDS

-311 FEKNGKV
+311 FERGGKV
-318 TFRHHDVVGAKLAA
+318 SFRHHDVVGAKMVA
-332 KRMRA
+332 KRMRK
-337 LRFDKDSTKAV
+337 LRFDKETTKAV

-354 HMRFYGYGEGEWS
+354 HMRFYGYGEGEWT

-374 VTDAGDLLDHLH
+374 VTDAGDLLQHLH

-404 AAAYDDLETRIG
+404 AANYDDLEARIE

-429 DLDGKQIMEI
+429 DLDGKQIMDI
-439 LGIKPGPLVGRAYN
+439 LGIKPGPLVGRAYKY
-453 HLLNLRLDEGPGDF
+453 LLDLRLDEGPADYDT
-467 EASKAALLEWWADQP
+467 AKQALLEWWADQP
-482 EAQIPDDDVAPDA
+482 EAQTPDDDA

>member
-1 MSNTSHFTQATVDL
+1 MSNNTSSSYAPVDL

-23 TLPKFVVALGARF
+23 TLPKFVIELGQRF
-36 ADAGFEL
+36 STAGYEL

-48 PVRDMFLGATVTDL
+48 PVRDMFLGSQVTDL

-71 QIQQILIGWAHAQ
+71 QIQEILTGWAHAQ

-92 TIGARYGDWTVEITT
+92 TIGARYGDWIVEITT
-107 YRDEQYDPDSR
+107 YRDEKYDPESR
-118 KPQVVFG
+118 KPEVVFG
-125 TELVEDL
+125 TDLVEDL

-153 PFGGI
+153 PFGGV
-158 KALVAGVLDT
+158 KALVAGELQT
-168 PGTAEDS
+168 PGTPESS

-187 RFAAQLGVTVS
+187 RFAAQLGITVS
-198 DRVAVAM
+198 PEVATAM
-205 GEMAQRIEIISAER
+205 REMADRIEIISAER

-224 VKLMIAAKPRRGL
+224 VKLMIAPKPRRGL
-237 DLLVV
+237 DLLVG
-242 SGIAGFVL
+242 SGIANHVL

-275 VMENAIEHEAKYVDA
+275 VMENAVEREAHYVDA

-318 TFRHHDVVGAKLAA
+318 TFRHHDVVGAKLVS

-354 HMRFYGYGEGEWS
+354 HMRFYGYGDGEWT

-374 VTDAGDLLDHLH
+374 VTDAGNLLNHLH

-404 AAAYDDLETRIG
+404 AAAYDDLEARIE

-453 HLLNLRLDEGPGDF
+453 YLLNRRLDEGPADF
-467 EASKAALLEWWADQP
+467 DATKQALLEWWADQP
-482 EAQIPDDDVAPDA
+482 EAQQSDETD

>member
-1 MSNTSHFTQATVDL
+1 MSNNTSYSQAAVDL

-23 TLPKFVVALGARF
+23 TLPKFVVELGERF
-36 ADAGFEL
+36 DNAGFEL

-48 PVRDMFLGATVTDL
+48 PVRDMFLGSNVTDL

-71 QIQQILIGWAHAQ
+71 QIQDILTGWAHAQ

-92 TIGARYGDWTVEITT
+92 TIGARYGDWIVEITT
-107 YRDEQYDPDSR
+107 YRDEKYDPASR
-118 KPQVVFG
+118 KPEVVFG

-158 KALVAGVLDT
+158 KALVAGELQT
-168 PGTAEDS
+168 PGTPESS

-187 RFAAQLGVTVS
+187 RFAAQLGITVS
-198 DRVAVAM
+198 EEVAEAM
-205 GEMAQRIEIISAER
+205 RDMAQRIDIISAER

-224 VKLMIAAKPRRGL
+224 VKLMIAPKPRRGL
-237 DLLVV
+237 NLLVG
-242 SGIAGFVL
+242 SGIADHVL
-250 PELPAMR
+250 PELPALR
-257 EASDATHRHKDV
+257 EASDAAHRHKDV

-275 VMENAIEHEAKYVDA
+275 VMENAIEREANYVEP

-337 LRFDKDSTKAV
+337 LRFDKASTKAV

-354 HMRFYGYGEGEWS
+354 HMRFYGYGDGEWT

-374 VTDAGDLLDHLH
+374 VTDAGDLLAHLH

-404 AAAYDDLETRIG
+404 AAAYDDLEARID
-416 QLAEEEELASIRP
+416 QLTEEEELAAIRP
-429 DLDGKQIMEI
+429 DLDGKQIMDI

-453 HLLNLRLDEGPGDF
+453 HLLNRRLDEGPADF
-467 EASKAALLEWWADQP
+467 EASKDALLAWWADQP
-482 EAQIPDDDVAPDA
+482 EAQNPDETQ

>member
-1 MSNTSHFTQATVDL
+1 MSNNTSSSYAPVDL

-23 TLPKFVVALGARF
+23 TLPKFVIELGQRF
-36 ADAGFEL
+36 STAGYEL

-48 PVRDMFLGATVTDL
+48 PVRDMFLGSQVTDL

-71 QIQQILIGWAHAQ
+71 QIQEILTGWAHAQ

-92 TIGARYGDWTVEITT
+92 TIGARYGDWIVEITT
-107 YRDEQYDPDSR
+107 YRDEKYDPESR
-118 KPQVVFG
+118 KPEVVFG
-125 TELVEDL
+125 TDLVEDL

-153 PFGGI
+153 PFGGV
-158 KALVAGVLDT
+158 KALVAGELQT
-168 PGTAEDS
+168 PGTPESS

-187 RFAAQLGVTVS
+187 RFAAQLGITVS
-198 DRVAVAM
+198 PEVATAM
-205 GEMAQRIEIISAER
+205 REMADRIEIISAER

-224 VKLMIAAKPRRGL
+224 VKLMIAPKPRRGL
-237 DLLVV
+237 DLLVG
-242 SGIAGFVL
+242 SGIANHVL

-275 VMENAIEHEAKYVDA
+275 VMENAIEREAHYVDA

-318 TFRHHDVVGAKLAA
+318 TFRHHDVVGAKLVS

-354 HMRFYGYGEGEWS
+354 HMRFYGYGEGEWT

-374 VTDAGDLLDHLH
+374 VTDAGNLLNHLH

-404 AAAYDDLETRIG
+404 AAAYDDLEARIE

-453 HLLNLRLDEGPGDF
+453 YLLNRRLDEGPADF
-467 EASKAALLEWWADQP
+467 DATKQALLEWWADQP
-482 EAQIPDDDVAPDA
+482 EAQQSDETD

>member
-1 MSNTSHFTQATVDL
+1 MESTSSTQYATVPL

-23 TLPKFVVALGARF
+23 TLPKFVVELGQRF
-36 ADAGFEL
+36 AEADYEL

-48 PVRDMFLGATVTDL
+48 PVRDMFLGAQVTDL
-62 DFTTDAKPE
+62 DFTTDAKPDA
-71 QIQQILIGWAHAQ
+71 IQRILTGWAHTQ

-92 TIGARYGDWTVEITT
+92 TIGARYGDWIVEITT
-107 YRDEQYDPDSR
+107 YRDEKYDPDSR
-118 KPQVVFG
+118 KPEVVFG

-158 KALVAGVLDT
+158 KALAAGVLDT
-168 PGTAEDS
+168 PGTPQAS

-187 RFAAQLGVTVS
+187 RFTAQLGVTVS
-198 DRVAVAM
+198 SGVAAALQD
-205 GEMAQRIEIISAER
+205 MASRIEIISAER

-224 VKLMIAAKPRRGL
+224 VKLMIAPNPRRGL
-237 DLLVV
+237 DLLVA
-242 SGIAGFVL
+242 SGIADYVL
-250 PELPAMR
+250 PELPALR
-257 EASDATHRHKDV
+257 EAVDDTHRHKDV
-269 YEHSLQ
+269 YEHSMQ
-275 VMENAIEHEAKYVDA
+275 VMENAIQHEANYVEA
-290 PNFVLRFAAL
+290 PDFVLRFGAL

-311 FEKNGKV
+311 FEAGGKV
-318 TFRHHDVVGAKLAA
+318 SFRHHDVVGAKMVA
-332 KRMRA
+332 KRMRE
-337 LRFDKDSTKAV
+337 LRFDKDTTKAV

-354 HMRFYGYGEGEWS
+354 HMRFYGYGDGEWS

-374 VTDAGDLLDHLH
+374 VTDAGDLLAHLH

-404 AAAYDDLETRIG
+404 ATAYDDLESRIE
-416 QLAEEEELASIRP
+416 QLAQEEELASIRP
-429 DLDGKQIMEI
+429 DLDGQQIMEI
-439 LGIKPGPLVGRAYN
+439 LGIKPGPTVGQAYKY
-453 HLLNLRLDEGPGDF
+453 LLDLRLDEGPGDY
-467 EASKAALLEWWADQP
+467 ESTKAALLAWWEDQP
-482 EAQIPDDDVAPDA
+482 AAQNPAEEA

>member
-1 MSNTSHFTQATVDL
+1 MPNTSSTRYATVPL
-15 PAGFPADV
+15 PAGFPDDV
-23 TLPKFVVALGARF
+23 TVPKFVVELGQRF
-36 ADAGFEL
+36 DDAGYEL

-48 PVRDMFLGATVTDL
+48 PVRDMFLGAAVTDL

-71 QIQQILIGWAHAQ
+71 AIQQVLTGWANTQ

-107 YRDEQYDPDSR
+107 YRDEKYDPDSR
-118 KPQVVFG
+118 KPEVVFG
-125 TELVEDL
+125 TDLVEDL

-148 FELVD
+148 FKLVD

-168 PGTAEDS
+168 PGTPQDS

-198 DRVAVAM
+198 AEVAAAM
-205 GEMAQRIEIISAER
+205 QDMAARIEIISAER

-224 VKLMIAAKPRRGL
+224 VKLINAPSPRRGVE
-237 DLLVV
+237 LLVD
-242 SGIAGFVL
+242 SGIADYVL
-250 PELPAMR
+250 PELPALR
-257 EASDATHRHKDV
+257 EASDDMHRHKDV
-269 YEHSLQ
+269 YQHSLQ
-275 VMENAIEHEAKYVDA
+275 VMENAIEREAEYVES

-311 FEKNGKV
+311 FEPGGKV
-318 TFRHHDVVGAKLAA
+318 SFRHHDVVGAKMVA
-332 KRMRA
+332 KRMRQ
-337 LRFDKDSTKAV
+337 LRFDKDTTKSV

-354 HMRFYGYGEGEWS
+354 HMRFYGYGDGEWS

-374 VTDAGDLLDHLH
+374 VTDAGTLLEHLH

-404 AAAYDDLETRIG
+404 ASAYDDLEARSDE
-416 QLAEEEELASIRP
+416 LAEGEELASIRP
-429 DLDGKQIMEI
+429 DPDGQQIMES
-439 LGIKPGPLVGRAYN
+439 LGVKTGPLVGRAYQY
-453 HLLNLRLDEGPGDF
+453 LLNLRLDDGPADY
-467 EASKAALLEWWADQP
+467 EATKQALLDWWADQP
-482 EAQIPDDDVAPDA
+482 EAQNADE

>member
-1 MSNTSHFTQATVDL
+1 MSKHTETTYATVPL
-15 PAGFPADV
+15 PAGFPDD
-23 TLPKFVVALGARF
+23 VALPRF
-36 ADAGFEL
+36 VIELGQRFDDAGYEL

-48 PVRDMFLGATVTDL
+48 PVRDMFLGSSVTDL
-62 DFTTDAKPE
+62 DFTTDAKPDA
-71 QIQQILIGWAHAQ
+71 IQKILAGWAHAQ

-92 TIGARYGDWTVEITT
+92 TIGARYNDWIVEITT
-107 YRDEQYDPDSR
+107 YRDEKYDPESR
-118 KPQVVFG
+118 KPEVVFG

-153 PFGGI
+153 PFGGV
-158 KALVAGVLDT
+158 KDLVAGVLET
-168 PGTAEDS
+168 PGTPQQS

-198 DRVAVAM
+198 PDVAEAM
-205 GEMAQRIEIISAER
+205 KDMASRIVIISAER

-224 VKLMIAAKPRRGL
+224 VKLMVAAKPRRGL
-237 DLLVV
+237 ELLVA
-242 SGIAGFVL
+242 SGLADAVL
-250 PELPAMR
+250 PELPALR
-257 EASDATHRHKDV
+257 DAQDDTHRHKDV
-269 YEHSLQ
+269 YEHSMQ
-275 VMENAIEHEAKYVDA
+275 VMENAIEREADYVA
-290 PNFVLRFAAL
+290 SPNFVLRFAAL

-311 FEKNGKV
+311 FESGGKV
-318 TFRHHDVVGAKLAA
+318 SFRHHDVVGAKMVA
-332 KRMRA
+332 KRMRE
-337 LRFDKDSTKAV
+337 LRFDKETTKAV

-374 VTDAGDLLDHLH
+374 VTDAGDLLPHLH

-404 AAAYDDLETRIG
+404 AAAYDDLEARIEK
-416 QLAEEEELASIRP
+416 LAEEEELASIRP
-429 DLDGKQIMEI
+429 DLDGQQIMEI
-439 LGIKPGPLVGRAYN
+439 LGLKPGPLVGRAYKF
-453 HLLNLRLDEGPGDF
+453 LLERRLDEGPGDY
-467 EASKAALLEWWADQP
+467 ESTKQALLEWWAEQP
-482 EAQIPDDDVAPDA
+482 EAS

>member
-1 MSNTSHFTQATVDL
+1 MSNNTSSSYAPVDL
-15 PAGFPADV
+15 PAGFPADI
-23 TLPKFVVALGARF
+23 TLPKFVIELGQRF
-36 ADAGFEL
+36 STAGYEL

-48 PVRDMFLGATVTDL
+48 PVRDMFLGSQVTDL

-71 QIQQILIGWAHAQ
+71 QIQEILTGWAHAQ

-92 TIGARYGDWTVEITT
+92 TIGARYGDWIVEITT
-107 YRDEQYDPDSR
+107 YRDEKYDPESR
-118 KPQVVFG
+118 KPEVVFG
-125 TELVEDL
+125 TDLVEDL

-153 PFGGI
+153 PFGGV
-158 KALVAGVLDT
+158 KALVAGELQT
-168 PGTAEDS
+168 PGTPESS

-187 RFAAQLGVTVS
+187 RFAAQLGITVS
-198 DRVAVAM
+198 PEVATAM
-205 GEMAQRIEIISAER
+205 REMADRIEIISAER

-224 VKLMIAAKPRRGL
+224 VKLMIAPKPRRGL
-237 DLLVV
+237 DLLVG
-242 SGIAGFVL
+242 SGIANHVL

-275 VMENAIEHEAKYVDA
+275 VMENAIEREAHYVDA

-318 TFRHHDVVGAKLAA
+318 TFRHHDVVGAKLVS

-354 HMRFYGYGEGEWS
+354 HMRFYGYGEGEWT

-374 VTDAGDLLDHLH
+374 VTDAGNLLNHLH

-404 AAAYDDLETRIG
+404 AAAYDDLEARIE

-439 LGIKPGPLVGRAYN
+439 LGIKPGPLVGRAYTY
-453 HLLNLRLDEGPGDF
+453 LLNRRLDEGPADF
-467 EASKAALLEWWADQP
+467 DATKQALLEWWADQP
-482 EAQIPDDDVAPDA
+482 EAQQSDETD